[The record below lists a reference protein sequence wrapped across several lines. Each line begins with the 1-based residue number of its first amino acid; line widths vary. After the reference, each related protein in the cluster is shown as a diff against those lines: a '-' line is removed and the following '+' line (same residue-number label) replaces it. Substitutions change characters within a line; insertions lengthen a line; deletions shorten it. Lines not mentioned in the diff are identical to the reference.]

1 MKRCLPILLALMVAG
16 CGGLLESKIAAP
28 QIFVLRP
35 SPAPAQAAATSPAGS
50 VLVQRPEA
58 GPGLNTDRIALLRSE
73 ARFDYYYATRWAA
86 ATPDLLESVIVDTL
100 RGSGQFAAVF
110 DDASPYAPGYDLR
123 VTVRRFEAD
132 YTAAENGAPT
142 VFVVLDCTL
151 GRHRDRQLLASF
163 TAQASAPADADR
175 LSSVV
180 AAFQTATATAVNE
193 LLRASSAAAIA
204 AEQLATTASES
215 R

>member
-1 MKRCLPILLALMVAG
+1 MRRCLPALLALMVAG

-28 QIFVLRP
+28 QTYVLRP
-35 SPAPAQAAATSPAGS
+35 PPAPGQTPTAPAGS

-58 GPGLNTDRIALLRSE
+58 GPGLNTDHIALLRSE
-73 ARFDYYYATRWAA
+73 GRFDYYYAARWAA
-86 ATPDLLESVIVDTL
+86 PTSDLLESVIVDAL
-100 RGSGQFAAVF
+100 RGSGQFASVL
-110 DDASPYAPGYDLR
+110 DDASPYAPSYDLR

-132 YTAAENGAPT
+132 YTVGGNGAPT

-163 TAQASAPADADR
+163 TAQASAPADTDR

-180 AAFQTATATAVNE
+180 AAFETATATAMAE
-193 LLRASSAAAIA
+193 LLRASSAAVVA
-204 AEQLATTASES
+204 AGQQATAASEG

>member
-1 MKRCLPILLALMVAG
+1 MRRCVSALLALMLTG

-28 QIFVLRP
+28 QIYVLRP
-35 SPAPAQAAATSPAGS
+35 QLAPAPAPVTAAGT

-86 ATPDLLESVIVDTL
+86 PIPDLLESVIVDAL
-100 RGSGQFAAVF
+100 RGSGQFASVF
-110 DDASPYAPGYDLR
+110 DDASPYPPDYDLR

-132 YTAAENGAPT
+132 YTRGANGAPT

-151 GRHRDRQLLASF
+151 GRHRDRHLLASF
-163 TAQASAPADADR
+163 TAQASAAADADR

-180 AAFQTATATAVNE
+180 AAFETATATAVTE
-193 LLRASSAAAIA
+193 LLRAASAAAVA
-204 AEQLATTASES
+204 AGQATASEGG
-215 R
+215 